1 MRNSRVSLYKI
12 ISENKKKMN
21 LPILSENRSNSFVR
35 YRNYYYTQKTAGYAK
50 ELLLI
55 YDNIDQTVKRM
66 IGFC

>member
-1 MRNSRVSLYKI
+1 
-12 ISENKKKMN
+12 MN

-35 YRNYYYTQKTAGYAK
+35 YRNYYYTQKTAGDAK